1 MRIMRCLTAIA
12 IAAFVVATPV
22 RADDVQPDD
31 PLADACHDGP
41 PEGRLDACRRLVA
54 RTPDDRDARI
64 ALGDA
69 QKAVGDTDAATATW
83 TNVAEAPAT
92 TTRDFVLRAAALER
106 VWKREA
112 ARKAI
117 DRALELAPDDVDAL
131 ALRADMRMADGDAD
145 GARADLDRGLAI
157 DPKSPGLLLQ
167 RARLAGAE
175 GPRAA
180 IPYFERL
187 AAVSPE
193 GVTILRP
200 IAEAMEKMGDRET
213 ALRLWDQILEKSP
226 DDAAALARRGALRIG
241 ARRLAEARADF
252 DRALAVDPR
261 SVRALSGRGV
271 VNVIADRD
279 DEALRDF
286 EAALAIDPRYAAAAC
301 NLGALQFMRGDRK
314 EAMRLAEIALAS
326 DPDLVSALHLRA
338 RLHAANGAQDLAAVD
353 LERAE
358 RLDRIERLRRESAEQ
373 TPTLGR

>member
-1 MRIMRCLTAIA
+1 MGIKRCLAAIA
-12 IAAFVVATPV
+12 IAAFAAATPV
-22 RADDVQPDD
+22 HADDRRPDD

-41 PEGRLDACRRLVA
+41 REGRLDACRRLVA
-54 RTPDDRDARI
+54 RTPDDREARI

-69 QKAVGDTDAATATW
+69 QKAVGDTDAAMAIW
-83 TNVAEAPAT
+83 TSVAEVPAT
-92 TTRDFVLRAAALER
+92 TARDFILRAAALDR
-106 VWKREA
+106 TWKRDA
-112 ARKAI
+112 ARTAI

-131 ALRADMRMADGDAD
+131 ALRAELKTADGDAD

-157 DPKSPGLLLQ
+157 DPASPSLLLQ
-167 RARLAGAE
+167 RARLAGTE

-213 ALRLWDQILEKSP
+213 ALRLWDRILDKSP

-279 DEALRDF
+279 DEARRDF
-286 EAALAIDPRYAAAAC
+286 EAALAIDPRYAAAAS
-301 NLGALQFMRGDRK
+301 NLGALHFMRGDRE

-326 DPDLVSALHLRA
+326 DPDFVSALHLRA
-338 RLHAANGAQDLAAVD
+338 RLHAANGARDLADAD

-358 RLDRIERLRRESAEQ
+358 RLDRLERLRRDSAGQ
-373 TPTLGR
+373 TPALGR